1 MQRVKTYEDGLR
13 DAAKILTNAA
23 EDLEQGF
30 ARRRHQIEADIRN
43 RQLGVGAARQ
53 ALRTDESQA
62 RTLHGLAWHVRALS
76 PSENPSAGPQD
87 GSAGDANPAQV
98 AQQP

>member
-1 MQRVKTYEDGLR
+1 MQRVKTYEDGLK
-13 DAAKILTNAA
+13 DAAKILTNTA

-30 ARRRHQIEADIRN
+30 ARRRHQIEADIMN
-43 RQLGVGAARQ
+43 RQVGVDAARQ

-76 PSENPSAGPQD
+76 PSGNPSTGPQD
-87 GSAGDANPAQV
+87 GNPGDANPAQA
-98 AQQP
+98 AQRP